1 MRWDVCSKCLFG
13 ILHLCIWSWLGDHI
27 FSREA
32 CKNEWRGMIDSLTRQ
47 KAMCL
52 PIWRPS
58 GASAHSFLKTNSA
71 GIHGATRSN
80 EETYQTKISN
90 DIYIYVLFEVPWK
103 ECKCP
108 IGNEEFALNTSQPFE
123 LFGPT
128 EWESYWAMQVARV
141 GLEACKGTRKA
152 YRQHVVEIPVKISI
166 YIYAVYCFCIQHSG
180 QYVYSICL
188 VYFQFANSRNLND
201 WGMNMEVGNSAFA
214 TVSHGCHFQTQMARK
229 TLGSFCQL
237 FSSDFG
243 SDCCGNGSAESQVDK
258 NKSSY
263 KHSRADLIFQRNLR
277 DPEGK
282 LSLESVFV
290 ILCMFVPEGNA
301 VTTIRIL
308 HDLVRVVAVEFCKC
322 LMLDVGVIRRFMACP
337 QARSR
342 EIPSI
347 FPLALH
353 WNSCISLLHEHAID
367 MRLIIVYLQI

>member
-1 MRWDVCSKCLFG
+1 MFVRNVYLAYSIC
-13 ILHLCIWSWLGDHI
+13 
-27 FSREA
+27 
-32 CKNEWRGMIDSLTRQ
+32 
-47 KAMCL
+47 
-52 PIWRPS
+52 
-58 GASAHSFLKTNSA
+58 ASEVDLAITYFPGRLAKTNGAEWLIRWHDKKPCACQSEGLQVRQRIRSWRQTVLVYMA
-71 GIHGATRSN
+71 QHGAMKKHIKPKF
-80 EETYQTKISN
+80 QM
-90 DIYIYVLFEVPWK
+90 IYIYMYFLKFHEKNANAQLVTRSLLLTR
-103 ECKCP
+103 
-108 IGNEEFALNTSQPFE
+108 LNLSSCLARQS
-123 LFGPT
+123 G
-128 EWESYWAMQVARV
+128 ESYWAMQVARV